1 MMDEATYNKY
11 GDTTNEHPLLSHLP
25 RETPNYETR
34 VFADLVHTWP
44 GSIPQGLSEAQKYYI
59 ATRMASPYNHVPY
72 YGDQRVTS
80 VYANTPA
87 QAYEQEAT
95 REYAQPF
102 KHVEQVDR
110 SRANLTIY
118 REPGMHGW
126 EYARE
131 GTREFAQPFK
141 HVEQVDKS
149 RPNLSIYREPGMN
162 GWEYA
167 REGTRE
173 FAQPFKHVETET
185 PNMSRLD
192 MIAPQIVATGWA
204 DQRKYEKETKFGFN
218 TLYRVPTMANLPPNQ
233 VNMTGTYGAAE
244 QGAERM
250 ILKSDAAI
258 EMPGL
263 HKSDNFS
270 QLPYN
275 VHHEQPQLAVWGAR
289 ETPGVMTDISYH
301 VAPPSRRDDVHPDLQ
316 DGLRSNLQIY
326 DNMHDRMIP
335 FQPGNYAINHHLRS
349 HAEKAILP
357 HDSNHETNYHA
368 TLHHGMR
375 TFSGLVP
382 SMAEPDSYLHDAR
395 HQSDDLGWH

>member
-11 GDTTNEHPLLSHLP
+11 GDNSNAHPLLSHLP
-25 RETPNYETR
+25 REAPNYETR
-34 VFADLVHTWP
+34 VFTDLVHTWP

-59 ATRMASPYNHVPY
+59 ATRMASPHNHVPY

-87 QAYEQEAT
+87 Q
-95 REYAQPF
+95 EY
-102 KHVEQVDR
+102 
-110 SRANLTIY
+110 T
-118 REPGMHGW
+118 
-126 EYARE
+126 RE

-141 HVEQVDKS
+141 HVEQVDRS
-149 RPNLSIYREPGMN
+149 RANLSIYREPGMH

-192 MIAPQIVATGWA
+192 MIAPQIVTTGWA
-204 DQRKYEKETKFGFN
+204 DPRTYEKETKFGFN

-250 ILKSDAAI
+250 ILKSDAAV

-275 VHHEQPQLAVWGAR
+275 AHHEQHVFAVWGAR

-301 VAPPSRRDDVHPDLQ
+301 VAPPQRRDDIHPDLQ

-326 DNMHDRMIP
+326 DNMHDRMIA
-335 FQPGNYAINHHLRS
+335 FQPGNYSVNHHLQRYS
-349 HAEKAILP
+349 EKP
-357 HDSNHETNYHA
+357 TNMHDSNHETNYHA
-368 TLHHGMR
+368 RLHHGMR